1 MTEDTNMMRKIIY
14 PTQKEYTLQLPKE
27 YLNQRIEILVLPYDE
42 INEPKT
48 QDDKE
53 FMRATPGLF
62 AYEKID
68 PVKWQNEIRT
78 EWDNRIC

>member
-1 MTEDTNMMRKIIY
+1 MMRKIIY

-27 YLNQRIEILVLPYDE
+27 YLNKRIEILVLPYDE
-42 INEPKT
+42 FSEPKT

-53 FMRATPGLF
+53 LIRATAGLF
-62 AYEKID
+62 AYKKID
-68 PVKWQNEIRT
+68 PIKWQNEIRN